1 MELLHVS
8 PEVSRKSLY
17 VEVVEHWKIA
27 AVQQDVQRKIS
38 KHFKDF
44 TIDARVS
51 NENQLRRRWRGGHS
65 HSKKHTSSPAERQR
79 YWLWRHGVTLHK

>member
-1 MELLHVS
+1 MLALRYQESLSMWKLWNTGRLL
-8 PEVSRKSLY
+8 
-17 VEVVEHWKIA
+17 
-27 AVQQDVQRKIS
+27 QQDVQRKIS

-79 YWLWRHGVTLHK
+79 YWL